1 MKFVAMSGN
10 QLRVTLSLYTLY
22 IAMSPEPAH
31 CTMWPLWRQVAW
43 TWALGSATGRINMKS
58 LGLFLFR
65 LNASWQG
72 LAGGLLLWLM
82 GIPEASDFMSIPWNK
97 NSVPGVNE
105 NFLTQITQTSTGA
118 QGVQLDFW
126 TELLVE
132 KIPDVIWTRSDHD
145 EVFTDHSDLIRMTRL
160 ASLWTRNKSWT
171 AQLPLILWTSHFI
184 SLTGMTLKQFIH
196 HTNFKSSLIL
206 SYLSSIYLLKCK
218 LMFGLVWFFLFCT
231 NDGAFAYMYVNK
243 KRLYEQTFIAK
254 VTSHFRFIF

>member
-22 IAMSPEPAH
+22 IAMSPEPA
-31 CTMWPLWRQVAW
+31 LYNVA
-43 TWALGSATGRINMKS
+43 TLTASCLDLGSATGRINMKS

-132 KIPDVIWTRSDHD
+132 KIPDAKWTGSDHD

-160 ASLWTRNKSWT
+160 ASLWTNHELISFHCIEFTNFTLYFTDWHGTETIHSPITISTNFRSSPILYT
-171 AQLPLILWTSHFI
+171 FSFFLPSFYLFIEMQIVWFGLILFI
-184 SLTGMTLKQFIH
+184 
-196 HTNFKSSLIL
+196 
-206 SYLSSIYLLKCK
+206 
-218 LMFGLVWFFLFCT
+218 
-231 NDGAFAYMYVNK
+231 
-243 KRLYEQTFIAK
+243 LYQRRGICLHLCE
-254 VTSHFRFIF
+254 